1 MSHHVVGEDVT
12 DAVDCTELLNT
23 ARFRSMLQEHS
34 VNIMSQINAQ
44 QSKFIEVVTASI
56 DAKFEQHRELLQ
68 ANFENMRVTVVAEA
82 LEQTKCVVSSIADD
96 LNANLTAAVH
106 MEVSN
111 LERKVTAMIESGSTA
126 YSSGSQQ
133 LSSSGSS
140 AVSSTSKD
148 SVGSNEFA
156 LGGRSW
162 VCPFCRAPLKHEKSF
177 HDHMTLL
184 LSRVHE
190 LPVVRVNKKG
200 VRKADNRCLFNI
212 DNPLHHAVLSPW
224 NRDGLSFWHKAEYF
238 MHELM
243 SRLHPGFPQ
252 AISESNPNYDIVFK
266 FIDECRN
273 GVFVPQY

>member
-1 MSHHVVGEDVT
+1 MSHRVVGEDVT
-12 DAVDCTELLNT
+12 DVLDGSEMLNT

-34 VNIMSQINAQ
+34 ANIMTHINAQ

-68 ANFENMRVTVVAEA
+68 ANFENMRVTVVSEA
-82 LEQTKCVVSSIADD
+82 LEKTKCVFSSMADD
-96 LNANLTAAVH
+96 LNANITAAVH
-106 MEVSN
+106 IEVSN
-111 LERKVTAMIESGSTA
+111 LERKVTAMIESGSSA
-126 YSSGSQQ
+126 HSSGSQQ

-148 SVGSNEFA
+148 SIGSNECA
-156 LGGRSW
+156 LGGKCW

-190 LPVVRVNKKG
+190 LPVVKVNKKG
-200 VRKADNRCLFNI
+200 VRKGDNRCLFNI

-224 NRDGLSFWHKAEYF
+224 NRDDLSFWHKAEYF

-252 AISESNPNYDIVFK
+252 AISDSNPNYDIVFK
-266 FIDECRN
+266 FIDECRT